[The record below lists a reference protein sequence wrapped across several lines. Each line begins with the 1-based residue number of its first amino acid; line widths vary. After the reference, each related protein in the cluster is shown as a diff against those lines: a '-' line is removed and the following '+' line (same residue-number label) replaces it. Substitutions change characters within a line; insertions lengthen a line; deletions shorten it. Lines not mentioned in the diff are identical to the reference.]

1 MPLGLEPE
9 LVLIAEEGVTNPTG
23 GVPLTPGAPLLL
35 AVEDEPRYGA
45 LLQAILERA
54 GYRLHIAGDLAQAR
68 DWLAD
73 SSPVLVLLDRH
84 LPDGDGLDLVG
95 TIRGSARLRDVPI
108 LLVSASVLPRDQA
121 AALDAG
127 CDGFLAKPVRVKPLV
142 DEVRRLLDQG
152 ALSRAS

>member
-1 MPLGLEPE
+1 MT
-9 LVLIAEEGVTNPTG
+9 AS
-23 GVPLTPGAPLLL
+23 APLLL
-35 AVEDEPRYGA
+35 AVEDEPRNAA
-45 LLQAILERA
+45 LLQAILGRA
-54 GYRLHIAGDLAQAR
+54 GYRLHVAADLAQAR

-73 SSPVLVLLDRH
+73 SSPALVLLDRH
-84 LPDGDGLDLVG
+84 LPDGDGLDLIA

-108 LLVSASVLPRDQA
+108 LLVSASVQPHDRA

-127 CDGFLAKPVRVKPLV
+127 CDGFLAKPIRVKPLV